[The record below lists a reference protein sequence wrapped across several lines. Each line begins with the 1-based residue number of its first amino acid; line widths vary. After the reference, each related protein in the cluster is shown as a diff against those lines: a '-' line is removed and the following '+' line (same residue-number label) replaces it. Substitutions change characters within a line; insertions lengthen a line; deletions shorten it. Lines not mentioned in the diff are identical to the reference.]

1 MYTKL
6 IHKFKL
12 KLNNSHDYF
21 TKSQV
26 LECYFKTYILTCYL
40 NIFMHKNLYTH
51 CIHYVSDNQTLPWW
65 LSGKESACKQET
77 WVQSPSQKDSLG
89 EGNGNPLQP
98 REIPWIEYAM
108 LQYMGSQ
115 KSWA

>member
-6 IHKFKL
+6 IHTFQL

-26 LECYFKTYILTCYL
+26 LEKLFSISYILICYL
-40 NIFMHKNLYTH
+40 NVFMHKNLYTH

-65 LSGKESACKQET
+65 LSGKESACEAGNMGSIPKSERFS
-77 WVQSPSQKDSLG
+77 WRRKWQSTTAQ
-89 EGNGNPLQP
+89 GNP
-98 REIPWIEYAM
+98 M
-108 LQYMGSQ
+108 D
-115 KSWA
+115 

>member
-6 IHKFKL
+6 IHTFQL

-26 LECYFKTYILTCYL
+26 LESYFKTYILTCYL

-65 LSGKESACKQET
+65 LSGKESACEAGNMGSIPKSERFP
-77 WVQSPSQKDSLG
+77 WRRKWQSTTAQ
-89 EGNGNPLQP
+89 GNP
-98 REIPWIEYAM
+98 M
-108 LQYMGSQ
+108 D
-115 KSWA
+115 